1 MIIEK
6 AILATGKW
14 INGKWVRTA
23 AEAVTET
30 ASKGHWVNGKWV
42 KEATQVVEETAHKSK
57 ALIKPEFRAKLASSA
72 STSTSPVAREVAHT
86 RFPDLPEGVTIETA
100 TIRDWSNIYNSRYS
114 GMRTGTTYPSRNLSV
129 EKTSEYLKRANSK
142 TDLVLVDEADGWIYR
157 KPLTRTD
164 YIPSFQILPKER
176 LSLSVNIEPDLITA
190 LDSYI
195 SKGEVFVNGKLI
207 RKSSIPKAYYKTADD
222 VPGLIGRTDPVTVYF
237 TENATKE
244 QLADLK
250 LITEPF
256 KDITKVTSKEDALFA
271 SGQLK
276 EAYWLSHAKEY
287 SPEETY
293 KLYQRAK
300 ELNPQLASKIVYG
313 NQGVGK
319 LPGSSYIFELPSGVS
334 VRCGGYRLSAGQNY
348 TLESI
353 IRDYEKALGKTGL
366 DITV

>member
-1 MIIEK
+1 MVVEK
-6 AILATGKW
+6 VIMGARWLDGKW
-14 INGKWVRTA
+14 IKA
-23 AEAVTET
+23 ATET
-30 ASKGHWVNGKWV
+30 VSNSAHKGSWVNGKWV
-42 KEATQVVEETAHKSK
+42 KETPRMFEEGKVYSK
-57 ALIKPEFRAKLASSA
+57 MKPA
-72 STSTSPVAREVAHT
+72 TSTVGTATRPIVREAVHI
-86 RFPDLPEGVTIETA
+86 RFPDLPEGVSLETA
-100 TIRDWSNIYNSRYS
+100 TIRDWSNIYKSRYE

-129 EKTSEYLKRANSK
+129 EKTSEYLKRANSR
-142 TDLVLVDEADGWIYR
+142 TDLVLVDEVDGWIYR
-157 KPLTRTD
+157 KPLTRID
-164 YIPSFQILPKER
+164 YIPSFKVLPKER

-195 SKGEVFVNGKLI
+195 SKGEVLVNGKLVM
-207 RKSSIPKAYYKTADD
+207 KSSIPNAYYKTADD

-237 TENATKE
+237 TKNTTKE

-250 LITEPF
+250 LITESF
-256 KDITKVTSKEDALFA
+256 KDTTKVTSKEDALFA
-271 SGQLK
+271 SGQLR

-300 ELNPQLASKIVYG
+300 ELNPQLAKALASKIVNG

-334 VRCGGYRLSAGQNY
+334 VRCGGFRLSAGQNY

-353 IRDYEKALGKTGL
+353 IRDYEKAVGKTGL